1 MCFHIKSGQTNM
13 NEARANF
20 NIPQIEKTNV
30 LNSQFSHGSKRN
42 ERFIHYLAIR
52 FYSFHA
58 ERKKPTNILIF
69 RMSTFFYECVVHRA
83 SVKRE

>member
-20 NIPQIEKTNV
+20 NIPQKEKTNV

-58 ERKKPTNILIF
+58 ERKKTNEYFNFQNVNIF
-69 RMSTFFYECVVHRA
+69 LWVRRSPCIC
-83 SVKRE
+83 